1 MDQDKKIRAVRDLI
15 QSAQNSIHNA
25 KKILNE
31 LIWDTKEELSL
42 DTEWLMSYVSGDSK
56 IIEWVFTGESM
67 LWSDGNIYPVPQNYA
82 SKSHLIQGS
91 KLKASIDRQWKI
103 LYKIIEEMI
112 YDSRIGILT
121 KNQDKYQVVTDD
133 KSYNILLAAV
143 TFHKCEIGDTVSI
156 RIPRWKDATYAA
168 IEARI
173 PKEWL

>member
-1 MDQDKKIRAVRDLI
+1 MDQDKKIRAIRDLI

-42 DTEWLMSYVSGDSK
+42 ETEGLMSYVSGDSK

-82 SKSHLIQGS
+82 SKSHLIQWS

-121 KNQDKYQVVTDD
+121 KNQDKYQVITDD

-143 TFHKCEIGDTVSI
+143 TFHKCEIWDTVSI